1 MTLQNYHK
9 VSRRYSYTLNYLDRV
24 HARGNDRNTMGV
36 KLVLL
41 AAYRDKMEREISE
54 YLLRERLVLK
64 RSVVDSGSE
73 NYCPLHTWWV
83 MQTLREW
90 RNLNLRNLNSD
101 NFLKCKNTHNVLK
114 IPPDFSLP
122 QWKRNKMKKSEE
134 FRRTLTQW
142 FCCGRSGSR
151 VLEFGYRLGSVAQYK
166 QTYLALYILY
176 IYTLS
181 SLRTIGLALDPP
193 ELN

>member
-1 MTLQNYHK
+1 LWTNSCYRMTLQNYHK

-73 NYCPLHTWWV
+73 NYCPLHT
-83 MQTLREW
+83 
-90 RNLNLRNLNSD
+90 
-101 NFLKCKNTHNVLK
+101 
-114 IPPDFSLP
+114 
-122 QWKRNKMKKSEE
+122 
-134 FRRTLTQW
+134 
-142 FCCGRSGSR
+142 
-151 VLEFGYRLGSVAQYK
+151 
-166 QTYLALYILY
+166 
-176 IYTLS
+176 
-181 SLRTIGLALDPP
+181 
-193 ELN
+193 